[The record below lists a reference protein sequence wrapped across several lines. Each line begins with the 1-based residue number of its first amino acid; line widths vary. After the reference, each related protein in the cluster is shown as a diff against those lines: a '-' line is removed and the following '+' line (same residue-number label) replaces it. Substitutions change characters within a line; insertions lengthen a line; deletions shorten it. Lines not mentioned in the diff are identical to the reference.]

1 MEAGSQ
7 GGSQSSNADL
17 SDVQARLLDVQSRIP
32 EHIKDMFLRSC
43 THLTDEQ
50 SIEFGEVLIK
60 FADIFAQNDNDLGLF
75 TATEHTIDTGDAKPI
90 KQQMR
95 RVHLGFADEEEK
107 YLKKML
113 DSGVIFPSNSEW
125 ASPSVLI
132 CKKDGTVRWC
142 IDFRAVNAITQKD
155 AFPLPLIEECR
166 DLLEGVEFMSTL
178 DMNSGYYQFAMAAA
192 DQCKTAFLTKY
203 GLFEFT

>member
-7 GGSQSSNADL
+7 EGSQSSNAEM

-90 KQQMR
+90 KQRMR
-95 RVHLGFADEEEK
+95 RVPLGFADEEEK

-113 DSGVIFPSNSEW
+113 DSGVIVPSNSEW

-132 CKKDGTVRWC
+132 RKKDGTVRWC
-142 IDFRAVNAITQKD
+142 IDFRAVNAVTRKD

-203 GLFEFT
+203 GLF

>member
-1 MEAGSQ
+1 
-7 GGSQSSNADL
+7 
-17 SDVQARLLDVQSRIP
+17 
-32 EHIKDMFLRSC
+32 MFLRSC

-90 KQQMR
+90 KQWMR
-95 RVHLGFADEEEK
+95 RVPLGFADEEEK

-113 DSGVIFPSNSEW
+113 DSGVIIPSNSEW

-142 IDFRAVNAITQKD
+142 IDFRAVNAITCRD

-178 DMNSGYYQFAMAAA
+178 DMNSGYYQFAIVAA

-203 GLFEFT
+203 GLFEST

>member
-17 SDVQARLLDVQSRIP
+17 SDVQARLLDVQCRIP

-50 SIEFGEVLIK
+50 SIEFTEVLIK

-90 KQQMR
+90 KQWMS
-95 RVHLGFADEEEK
+95 RVPLGFADKEEK

-113 DSGVIFPSNSEW
+113 DSGVIIPSSSEW

-132 CKKDGTVRWC
+132 RKKDGTVHWC
-142 IDFRAVNAITQKD
+142 IDF
-155 AFPLPLIEECR
+155 
-166 DLLEGVEFMSTL
+166 
-178 DMNSGYYQFAMAAA
+178 
-192 DQCKTAFLTKY
+192 
-203 GLFEFT
+203 